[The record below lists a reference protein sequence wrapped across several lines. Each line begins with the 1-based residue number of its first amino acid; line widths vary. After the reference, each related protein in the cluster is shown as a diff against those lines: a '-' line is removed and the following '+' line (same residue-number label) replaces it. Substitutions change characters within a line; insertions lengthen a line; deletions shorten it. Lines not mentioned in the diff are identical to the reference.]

1 LLSKGGV
8 PYIYV
13 SANTDNFTMERVKSR
28 PNGFIAKP
36 LKKTDVTTTVALVLN
51 EFEMA
56 NKEAKVV
63 EEQGAVD
70 AEVPYFLKH
79 NGLC

>member
-1 LLSKGGV
+1 
-8 PYIYV
+8 
-13 SANTDNFTMERVKSR
+13 MERVKR
-28 PNGFIAKP
+28 VVLTGLLQK
-36 LKKTDVTTTVALVLN
+36 KKTDVTTTVALVLN

-70 AEVPYFLKH
+70 AEVPYF
-79 NGLC
+79 